1 MDWRSALWNIPGRT
15 WAAALK
21 AASLATWMQWGA
33 GVAATLGMLAY
44 GWVIWKG
51 PWPREAWSKQL
62 DLLGQGQLIFG
73 SVVLVAL
80 AAIAGLRLAF
90 SGGKDG
96 FRAGVERD
104 DDDPPVA
111 TVTTTTTTAIETSA
125 PVEAP
130 KSETS
135 P

>member
-1 MDWRSALWNIPGRT
+1 MKWLQNIGSLLWHAPGRT
-15 WAAALK
+15 WAGMMK

-33 GVAATLGMLAY
+33 GVSATVGMLAY

-51 PWPREAWSKQL
+51 PWPESAAEKQL

-73 SVVLVAL
+73 IVVLVAL

-104 DDDPPVA
+104 DDDQTVKVE
-111 TVTTTTTTAIETSA
+111 TVTATEVTGGK
-125 PVEAP
+125 P
-130 KSETS
+130 
-135 P
+135 

>member
-1 MDWRSALWNIPGRT
+1 MKWLRNIGSLLWHAPGRT
-15 WAAALK
+15 WAGMMK

-33 GVAATLGMLAY
+33 GVSATLAMLGY

-51 PWPREAWSKQL
+51 PWPEEAWSKQL

-73 SVVLVAL
+73 IVVLVAL

-104 DDDPPVA
+104 DDDPPAVKVE
-111 TVTTTTTTAIETSA
+111 TVTTTT
-125 PVEAP
+125 VEEP
-130 KSETS
+130 K